1 MKKSDIFTVLDP
13 VIQVFKTLNIAYYI
27 GGSVASSAYGI
38 ARTTMDVDL
47 VADLKAQHVESF
59 TKLLES
65 EYYLDVDTIVDAIRR
80 RSSFNLVH
88 LETMLK
94 VDIFIKE
101 EDEYDAE
108 VFRRRREDILDMEN
122 ETCKFYLSSP
132 EDIVIK
138 KLQWFR
144 VGGEVSDRQW
154 HDVIGVLRVQKNS
167 LDMEYLRNWA
177 SRLGLGDLLDKAIND
192 SDL

>member
-1 MKKSDIFTVLDP
+1 MKKSDILIVLDP

-47 VADLKAQHVESF
+47 VADLKVNHVESF
-59 TKLLES
+59 AKLLES

-94 VDIFIKE
+94 VDIFIRKR
-101 EDEYDAE
+101 DEYDSE
-108 VFRRRREDILDMEN
+108 VFRRKREDVLDVEN

-144 VGGEVSDRQW
+144 MGGEVSERQW
-154 HDVIGVLRVQKNS
+154 GDVVGVLKVQKNS
-167 LDMEYLRNWA
+167 LDIEYLRHWS
-177 SRLGLGDLLDKAIND
+177 SRLGFGDLLDKAIGD
-192 SDL
+192 SEL

>member
-1 MKKSDIFTVLDP
+1 MKKSDIFIVLDP

-47 VADLKAQHVESF
+47 VADLKVNHVESF
-59 TKLLES
+59 AKLLES

-94 VDIFIKE
+94 VDIFIRKR
-101 EDEYDAE
+101 DEYDSE
-108 VFRRRREDILDMEN
+108 VFRRKREDVLDVEN

-144 VGGEVSDRQW
+144 MGGEVSERQW
-154 HDVIGVLRVQKNS
+154 GDVVGVLKVQKNS
-167 LDMEYLRNWA
+167 LDIEYLRHWS
-177 SRLGLGDLLDKAIND
+177 SRLGLGDLLDKAIGD
-192 SDL
+192 SEL